1 MLNSAYCGFML
12 NKVSSFMKIMHFIEH
27 QLLFSII
34 IEPQI
39 HIFKLVRQITSKT
52 LVNRLKNLQT
62 NVLSNTWY
70 FIHVS
75 FDTAFFHNT
84 VDNIIN
90 QTVIVINIFKKS
102 LELKLAK

>member
-1 MLNSAYCGFML
+1 MM
-12 NKVSSFMKIMHFIEH
+12 
-27 QLLFSII
+27 
-34 IEPQI
+34 PQI
-39 HIFKLVRQITSKT
+39 HIFKSVRQITSKT
-52 LVNRLKNLQT
+52 LVNRLKNLHT

-75 FDTAFFHNT
+75 FDTAFFRNT

-90 QTVIVINIFKKS
+90 QTVIFINIFKKS